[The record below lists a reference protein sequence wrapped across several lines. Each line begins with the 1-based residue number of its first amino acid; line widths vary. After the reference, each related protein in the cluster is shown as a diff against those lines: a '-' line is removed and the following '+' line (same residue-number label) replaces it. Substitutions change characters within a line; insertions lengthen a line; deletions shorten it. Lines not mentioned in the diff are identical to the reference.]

1 MAALTSSSQLS
12 SASKPPGILKTPAS
26 SRKRPSEDLSSPS
39 SVKNSATGSASPQK
53 RLKVA
58 FDTDDEIIDLGEA
71 AQKSLIQIREEV
83 GFALRQHAIG
93 DHEEYQDIIDI
104 FKADVF
110 SHGSPPRELLAK
122 YIVALT
128 ANVGSLDRNCS
139 DLVHSVLQT
148 EWLGRDEAFVI
159 NYIRFLSNL
168 VSSHGTFIPDVLDM
182 LVQKFPYLSTS
193 TGELP
198 GHEPVQREALY
209 DRTHKAL
216 HFLHQSVPSASGIL
230 SSIITSNFPF
240 LEGKTQSIVEYV
252 RNLLKMPT
260 YAPELRAEVLDLII
274 ERLVKIDVDAQMAV
288 DDLDEDIDELLDSTA
303 EDDEDGPS
311 DDESIASDDTF
322 DNEKKHEKEL
332 RSKIQ
337 KMDAIL
343 DLLFTFYNPI
353 FKKPNAWSS
362 QSTFDH
368 LLAQFQKNVLPTFRS
383 RHTQFV
389 IFHFS
394 QADEHLVTRFTDTC
408 IKNLTDQYR
417 NPTIRESAAAYLAS
431 FIARGAR
438 VSRVAVN
445 YAFNALSRC
454 LENFRTAW
462 EPSARGPNLQRYS
475 IYYATFQ
482 ALMYIFCFRWRDLI
496 LKEKGLQPVDE
507 DSDSE
512 DDEGDDTLDLSDL
525 FLNNGGKDL
534 LWAPHVKEI
543 FSCNF
548 QSKLNPLKVCA
559 PSIVEE
565 FARAAHAL
573 RFAYIYHILE
583 ANKRVRFST
592 ASQYH
597 SQYSSLGKGSGAAA
611 ANRETA
617 LNHAASGAGSG
628 ANRFNTMEAYF
639 PFDPYRLPV
648 SKRWLEGEY
657 REYKG
662 VGMPSGNQA
671 EGNDSGDED
680 DDEED
685 EESDEEMGEELEG
698 TETPED

>member
-1 MAALTSSSQLS
+1 M
-12 SASKPPGILKTPAS
+12 
-26 SRKRPSEDLSSPS
+26 
-39 SVKNSATGSASPQK
+39 
-53 RLKVA
+53 
-58 FDTDDEIIDLGEA
+58 
-71 AQKSLIQIREEV
+71 
-83 GFALRQHAIG
+83 
-93 DHEEYQDIIDI
+93 
-104 FKADVF
+104 
-110 SHGSPPRELLAK
+110 
-122 YIVALT
+122 
-128 ANVGSLDRNCS
+128 
-139 DLVHSVLQT
+139 
-148 EWLGRDEAFVI
+148 
-159 NYIRFLSNL
+159 
-168 VSSHGTFIPDVLDM
+168 
-182 LVQKFPYLSTS
+182 STS
-193 TGELP
+193 TGQLP
-198 GHEPVQREALY
+198 GHEPVQREVLY

-216 HFLHQSVPSASGIL
+216 TFLHQSVPSASGIL
-230 SSIITSNFPF
+230 SSIINSNFPF

-303 EDDEDGPS
+303 DDDEDDLS
-311 DDESIASDDTF
+311 DDDSIASDDSL
-322 DNEKKHEKEL
+322 DNEMKHEKEL

-353 FKKPNAWSS
+353 FKKPNAWTS

-368 LLAQFQKNVLPTFRS
+368 LLAQFQKNILPTFRS

-389 IFHFS
+389 IFHFA
-394 QADEHLVTRFTDTC
+394 QADGQLVTRFTDSC

-417 NPTIRESAAAYLAS
+417 NSAIRESAAAYLAS

-438 VSRVAVN
+438 VSREAVN
-445 YAFNALSRC
+445 YAFNGLSRC
-454 LENFRTAW
+454 LENFRKAW

-496 LKEKGLQPVDE
+496 LKKKTLQTDDE
-507 DSDSE
+507 SDSE
-512 DDEGDDTLDLSDL
+512 DEDDEDDDTLDLSDI

-534 LWAPHVKEI
+534 LWAPYVKET
-543 FSCNF
+543 FAGNF

-583 ANKRVRFST
+583 SNKRVRFST
-592 ASQYH
+592 ASQYQV
-597 SQYSSLGKGSGAAA
+597 QYSSLGKASGAAA

-628 ANRFNTMEAYF
+628 ANRFNTVEAYF
-639 PFDPYRLPV
+639 PFDPYRLPI

-662 VGMPSGNQA
+662 VGMPSGNQVD
-671 EGNDSGDED
+671 EGDSENED

-685 EESDEEMGEELEG
+685 EDNDEDMAEEYEG